1 MTDVPDWAGDAY
13 KALAESLDKGVIELT
28 ANEKRQALYDDIKF
42 WAEEARKSI
51 EIDKKVLAAFVATF
65 GDQGRVTPQAIAKNI
80 VDGLCAD
87 GLSIVTYTGIIPALG
102 HWPVDDEYA
111 IKLIAKIIEQSVDA
125 PSKE

>member
-1 MTDVPDWAGDAY
+1 MTDLTDWAD
-13 KALAESLDKGVIELT
+13 
-28 ANEKRQALYDDIKF
+28 EKRQALLNVILEKGSVYDDIKF
-42 WAEEARKSI
+42 WVEEARKSI

-65 GDQGRVTPQAIAKNI
+65 GDQGRVAPQAIAKNI

-87 GLSIVTYTGIIPALG
+87 GLSIVTYTGGALG
-102 HWPVDDEYA
+102 HWPIDDEYA